1 MESRVELTFLGSGT
15 LFFVKEEHGMF
26 EQNFDHEDRYI
37 QQGRRNAPYFDR
49 RQSSRGYEDERFEN
63 QDRYRSRGQD
73 FYRGQEQNRRYTRP
87 DYDSDLD
94 IERPG
99 QARFGS
105 RGSYGSSYGN
115 EYGSNESGREYSR
128 DFGRGDSGRDFGRDY
143 GQNHGQNYG
152 QNYGRDYG
160 QNADYENSE
169 RWNRPS
175 SRSQRFQERNEPTYR
190 SDTYRDWEGSSVG
203 HADWNARGDYRSGS
217 QDQSWGRG
225 SNDQQSRLNEQKNR
239 WPKSFKR
246 NDERLK
252 DDIHEELIRHGRIDA
267 SDIEVQVKEGEVTLT
282 GQVTSRHDKRIAEEL
297 AEKVLGVHDVQN
309 QLKVKQQ
316 QQQQG
321 DDQQRS
327 GSPSLPGSNR
337 ASSLGG
343 QQDQSKAANSSSK

>member
-1 MESRVELTFLGSGT
+1 
-15 LFFVKEEHGMF
+15 MF
-26 EQNFDHEDRYI
+26 EQNFDHEDRYT
-37 QQGRRNAPYFDR
+37 QGRRNAPYFDR
-49 RQSSRGYEDERFEN
+49 RNTSRGYMPEDDRFES

-73 FYRGQEQNRRYTRP
+73 FYRGQEQSRRYTRP

-115 EYGSNESGREYSR
+115 EYGSNDYGREPGR
-128 DFGRGDSGRDFGRDY
+128 DFGRGESNRDF
-143 GQNHGQNYG
+143 GQNYG
-152 QNYGRDYG
+152 QSYGQSYGRDLG
-160 QNADYENSE
+160 RDSDYESSE

-175 SRSQRFQERNEPTYR
+175 RSQQRSQDRYEPSYR
-190 SDTYRDWEGSSVG
+190 SDSARDWEGSSIG
-203 HADWNARGDYRSGS
+203 HADWGSRGDWNRSGSGDQSLGRGS
-217 QDQSWGRG
+217 QDQ
-225 SNDQQSRLNEQKNR
+225 QSRFNEQKNR

-267 SDIEVQVKEGEVTLT
+267 SDIEVQVKDGEVTLT
-282 GQVTSRHDKRIAEEL
+282 GHVVSRHDKRIAEEL

-316 QQQQG
+316 GQQGQQWQQGQQGLQGQQQQG
-321 DDQQRS
+321 EDQQRS

-337 ASSLGG
+337 VSSLGG
-343 QQDQSKAANSSSK
+343 SQQDQGKAANK